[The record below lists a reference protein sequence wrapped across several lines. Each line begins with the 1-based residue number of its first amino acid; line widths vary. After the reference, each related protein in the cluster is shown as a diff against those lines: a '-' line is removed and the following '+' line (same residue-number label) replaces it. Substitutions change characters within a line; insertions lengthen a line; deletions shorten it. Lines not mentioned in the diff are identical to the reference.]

1 MSSTHEQPFEE
12 SAKHSEVPS
21 QDAGSTFGETNSSGE
36 PPLLEPSRGPIPI
49 WIVWLMGLGVFWAGA
64 YLFSFSG
71 GFSAD
76 VFDFQP
82 KFGVVGGARSAPD
95 PKVVG
100 KALFSSNCITCH
112 QASGEGVPGQYPP
125 LAGSDVV
132 LGDAANHMVAIV
144 LKGLQGPVTVGGKPF
159 NNSMQAWEGQY
170 TDQQVAA
177 ILTYERSD
185 WGNNAPPITADLVK
199 EVRAEFKDRKDQW
212 TWPEIEKMPVKNG
225 TGAAAPAGK
234 PAPATA
240 GQPPASAPGSQPPA
254 PAPGG
259 QSPAPASQPPAPAA
273 SPAGAS

>member
-1 MSSTHEQPFEE
+1 MSSTHEQPVEE
-12 SAKHSEVPS
+12 AEEHSEVRPHDNDS
-21 QDAGSTFGETNSSGE
+21 PGAEANGA
-36 PPLLEPSRGPIPI
+36 LEPGVPAPGKGPIPF
-49 WIVWLMGLGVFWAGA
+49 WIVWVIGVGIFWAGA

-71 GFSAD
+71 GFRPD

-82 KFGVVGGARSAPD
+82 KFGAAGGAQAQAD

-100 KALFSSNCITCH
+100 KALFSANCITCH
-112 QASGEGVPGQYPP
+112 QANGEGVPGQYPP

-132 LGDAANHMVAIV
+132 LGDAANHVVAIV
-144 LKGLQGPVTVGGKPF
+144 LKGLQGPVVVAGKPF

-185 WGNNAPPITADLVK
+185 WGNNAPPITADFVK

-212 TWPEIEKMPVKNG
+212 TWPEVLKIPVKNS
-225 TGAAAPAGK
+225 APAPAGK
-234 PAPATA
+234 
-240 GQPPASAPGSQPPA
+240 PA

-259 QSPAPASQPPAPAA
+259 QSPAPAQPATQSQPPAPAA
-273 SPAGAS
+273 SPANAS